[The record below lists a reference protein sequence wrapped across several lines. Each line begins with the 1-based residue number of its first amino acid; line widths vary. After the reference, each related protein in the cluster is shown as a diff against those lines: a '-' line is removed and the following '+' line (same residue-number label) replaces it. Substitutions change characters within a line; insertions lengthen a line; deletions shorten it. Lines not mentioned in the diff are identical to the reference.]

1 MIHVSSKDARKYFSV
16 DDSTL
21 RRWAREG
28 TIQTIQT
35 KGGHYRYSIPASTK
49 PTDDEEPRQDIG
61 QYVIYARVSSKK
73 QEEDLERQIRHLQ
86 SMFPDHTVVRDIGS
100 GLNYKRRG
108 FQAILEQLFKGNIKR
123 VVVAHQDRFT
133 RFGFDFFEWLF
144 KHFGAVLEAV
154 NRTTKSREQELL
166 GDVMEV
172 FTVFTARYY
181 GSRNYKNNKDDEG
194 SDLSE

>member
-1 MIHVSSKDARKYFSV
+1 MINVSSKEARKYYSV
-16 DDSTL
+16 DDSTI

-28 TIQTIQT
+28 IINFERT
-35 KGGHYRYSIPASTK
+35 KGGHYRYSIPTICNK
-49 PTDDEEPRQDIG
+49 NTEEENIG
-61 QYVIYARVSSKK
+61 QYIIYARVSSKK
-73 QEEDLERQIRHLQ
+73 QEEDLERQVRHLK
-86 SMFPDHTVVRDIGS
+86 SMFKDHTIIKDIGS
-100 GLNYKRRG
+100 GLNYKRKG
-108 FQAILEQLFKGNIKR
+108 FQTILEQLFKGNIKR

-144 KHFGAVLEAV
+144 KQFGAVLESV
-154 NRTTKSREQELL
+154 DRTTKSREEELL

-181 GSRNYKNNKDDEG
+181 GSRKYKNKDNQD

>member
-1 MIHVSSKDARKYFSV
+1 MINVSSNEARKYYSV
-16 DDSTL
+16 DDSTI

-28 TIQTIQT
+28 TIQTERT
-35 KGGHYRYSIPASTK
+35 KGGHYRYSIPAINNEKT
-49 PTDDEEPRQDIG
+49 EEQENIG
-61 QYVIYARVSSKK
+61 QYIIYARVSSKK
-73 QEEDLERQIRHLQ
+73 QEKDLERQIKHLKT
-86 SMFPDHTVVRDIGS
+86 MFKDHSVVQDIGS
-100 GLNYKRRG
+100 GLNYKRKG
-108 FQAILEQLFKGNIKR
+108 FQTILEQLFKGNIKR

-144 KHFGAVLEAV
+144 KHFGAVLESV
-154 NRTTKSREQELL
+154 DRTTKSREEELL

-181 GSRNYKNNKDDEG
+181 GSRKYKNKDDES